1 MVEGEEAPQLPPQ
14 KTSPLLRLLANLGE
28 APPEGVQPDEDEA
41 VAVVE
46 PKEEK
51 KESGNGAAPAPV
63 KERLQGRLQAMIT
76 SPTGEKVG
84 GEDEEVP
91 TPSKALAERS
101 RRRREKQQ
109 QPQQQ
114 QSEQQASST
123 PPPPSVTE
131 TSAASTAT
139 AEKELVV
146 DGRLFRCP
154 LTKARMA
161 EPVIAMDGHT
171 YEKKAMIE
179 WMGGERGMYSP
190 VTGERL
196 ESNVLVPNRLVEL
209 QLAVARWRS

>member
-1 MVEGEEAPQLPPQ
+1 M
-14 KTSPLLRLLANLGE
+14 
-28 APPEGVQPDEDEA
+28 
-41 VAVVE
+41 AVVE

-84 GEDEEVP
+84 GGEDEEVP

-114 QSEQQASST
+114 QSEQQASSAQ

-131 TSAASTAT
+131 MSAASTAT

-154 LTKARMA
+154 LTKARMT